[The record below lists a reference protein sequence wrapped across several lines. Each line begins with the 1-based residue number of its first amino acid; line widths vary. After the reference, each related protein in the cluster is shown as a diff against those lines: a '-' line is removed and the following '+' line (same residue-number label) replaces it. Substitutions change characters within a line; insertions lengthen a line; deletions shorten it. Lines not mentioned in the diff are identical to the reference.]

1 MRRGCDRGEKKV
13 KNGFYLQRAAN
24 NYAVRGL
31 RAPARADGLFCGPLR
46 ASVRASRLPAGCQ
59 RMTRG
64 GRRMLCRAMADGLR
78 WAGGQMACREP
89 TDAAQGSEDGTQRDG
104 GCCVGG
110 RQMLRRTT
118 ADGLQGAA
126 RCCAVC
132 CMVCGASAGGAQRVE
147 GWCAGSKRV
156 VHGGPA
162 SCQQEALGGYIWPA
176 RVIAHF
182 GKRPIHQV
190 KWVCCP

>member
-1 MRRGCDRGEKKV
+1 MLLRG
-13 KNGFYLQRAAN
+13 F
-24 NYAVRGL
+24 

-46 ASVRASRLPAGCQ
+46 ASVRAGRLPAGCQ
-59 RMTRG
+59 RMTCG
-64 GRRMLCRAMADGLR
+64 GRRMLCCAMADGLR
-78 WAGGQMACREP
+78 WAGGHRAVSWRADGLQRADGCGAGERMAR
-89 TDAAQGSEDGTQRDG
+89 SEMADGLRRDG